1 MTVISVGRRRASVE
15 EGAVVPRPRRAP
27 GPRPGRPAPVTRQ
40 IRAGDPAESLAVVS
54 SGLTVVAL
62 VCGWMLLQMLVLGG
76 VTESRAQ
83 HLLYG
88 ELRGQLSQATAPT
101 GALDFEGKP
110 VAPGAPVALLSIPAL
125 HLQQV
130 VVSGTASGDLVAGPG
145 HLRNT
150 PLPGQAGTSVVMGRA
165 RTFGGPFRHLARLAA
180 GDRITVQ
187 QAQGEVTYVVDG
199 VRRAGDPLPAA
210 LSAGQGRLTLVSAE
224 GSGAFSALSPRNA
237 LYVDATTTQPM
248 PTGVTPAAAPASER
262 AMARDSSALP
272 ALVLVLAGLV
282 GVVLAVSVLQ
292 RRFSGLLV
300 WTFATPVVIAFAW
313 ATTDQ
318 VVRLLPNLM

>member
-1 MTVISVGRRRASVE
+1 MSTGLLSTLGRRRALPRRRS
-15 EGAVVPRPRRAP
+15 PRPE
-27 GPRPGRPAPVTRQ
+27 RPAPTVRD
-40 IRAGDPAESLAVVS
+40 IRAGEAEESLALAS
-54 SGLTVVAL
+54 SGLLVVAM
-62 VCGWMLLQMLVLGG
+62 VCGWILLQLLVLGG
-76 VTESRAQ
+76 VSQTRAQ

-88 ELRGQLSQATAPT
+88 ELRAQLSQATAPT

-110 VAPGAPVALLSIPAL
+110 VAPGAPVALLTIPAL

-130 VVSGTASGDLVAGPG
+130 VVSGTASGDLMAGPG

-150 PLPGQAGTSVVMGRA
+150 PLPGQAGVSVVMGRA
-165 RTFGGPFRHLARLAA
+165 STYGAPFRDLTRLAH

-187 QAQGEVTYVVDG
+187 QAQGQVTYVVDG
-199 VRRAGDPLPAA
+199 VRRAGDPLPAPLA
-210 LSAGQGRLTLVSAE
+210 AGQGRLTLVSAE
-224 GSGAFSALSPRNA
+224 GSGPLAALSPREVV
-237 LYVDATTTQPM
+237 YVDATTTRPV
-248 PTGVTPAAAPASER
+248 PAGVTPSAVPDSER

-282 GVVLAVSVLQ
+282 GVVVGVSVLR
-292 RRFSGLLV
+292 RRFTGWLV
-300 WTFATPVVIAFAW
+300 WTFATPVVIALAW